1 MKLRSPPAAFP
12 EVSPLVQFLTTA
24 GGTFRFNANLYADG
38 KVCLSLL
45 GTWHGTDKTEKWQP
59 GTSTVAQVLLSI
71 ATQILC
77 AEPYFNEPGYEQ
89 QMGTATGAQRSK
101 SYSAEVRENTL
112 RWAML
117 NQLRHPPNGFE
128 KVVKAHFYLRRELV
142 RAQLDGWEA
151 EATQPSRISS
161 MVREMKAELDKLD
174 ASCLR

>member
-1 MKLRSPPAAFP
+1 MYTQV
-12 EVSPLVQFLTTA
+12 EQVQECQQALEGWLTEGVLTA
-24 GGTFRFNANLYADG
+24 D
-38 KVCLSLL
+38 SLL
-45 GTWHGTDKTEKWQP
+45 DKE
-59 GTSTVAQVLLSI
+59 GA
-71 ATQILC
+71 ILAC
-77 AEPYFNEPGYEQ
+77 LRACN
-89 QMGTATGAQRSK
+89 A
-101 SYSAEVRENTL
+101 TL